1 MQFVRNSLRV
11 DFIRSR
17 QSNLLYRI
25 DFLKIFL
32 RNLLEDT
39 AFLQSR
45 SMCTEKYLDY
55 LICTREKIEISHDFS
70 TEKVQVSWDIFC
82 HLEASGGI

>member
-1 MQFVRNSLRV
+1 
-11 DFIRSR
+11 
-17 QSNLLYRI
+17 
-25 DFLKIFL
+25 
-32 RNLLEDT
+32 
-39 AFLQSR
+39 
-45 SMCTEKYLDY
+45 MCTEKYLDY